1 MNDEF
6 IESIVTIIKKEQI
19 EKYSNKNGILNI
31 LCYDYDNFENY
42 EIPDPQGGFSSGLD
56 PENTES
62 SIYYFLMSDLLLY
75 RYNGTKLII
84 QKEDIQKV
92 FYISFN

>member
-6 IESIVTIIKKEQI
+6 IESIVNIIKKEQI
-19 EKYSNKNGILNI
+19 EKYQNKNGILNI
-31 LCYDYDNFENY
+31 LCLDYDNFENY
-42 EIPDPQGGFSSGLD
+42 EISD
-56 PENTES
+56 NTES

-84 QKEDIQKV
+84 QKEDINRV
-92 FYISFN
+92 FYMSFC

>member
-31 LCYDYDNFENY
+31 LCFDYDNFENY
-42 EIPDPQGGFSSGLD
+42 EI

-62 SIYYFLMSDLLLY
+62 SIYYFLTSDLLLY
-75 RYNGTKLII
+75 RYNGTKQII
-84 QKEDIQKV
+84 QKEDIKRV
-92 FYISFN
+92 FYMSFC

>member
-1 MNDEF
+1 MNNEF
-6 IESIVTIIKKEQI
+6 IESIVNIIKKEQI
-19 EKYSNKNGILNI
+19 EKYQNKNGILNI
-31 LCYDYDNFENY
+31 LDYDYDNFENY
-42 EIPDPQGGFSSGLD
+42 EI

-84 QKEDIQKV
+84 QKEDIQRV
-92 FYISFN
+92 FYISFC

>member
-1 MNDEF
+1 MDNEF
-6 IESIVTIIKKEQI
+6 IESIVNIIKKEQI

-42 EIPDPQGGFSSGLD
+42 EITD
-56 PENTES
+56 NTES
-62 SIYYFLMSDLLLY
+62 NVYYFLMSDLLLY

-84 QKEDIQKV
+84 QKEDIKKV
-92 FYISFN
+92 FYISFC

>member
-19 EKYSNKNGILNI
+19 EKYQNKNGILNI
-31 LCYDYDNFENY
+31 LDYDYDNFENY
-42 EIPDPQGGFSSGLD
+42 EISD
-56 PENTES
+56 NTES

-75 RYNGTKLII
+75 RYNGSKLII
-84 QKEDIQKV
+84 QKEDIKRV
-92 FYISFN
+92 FYMSFC

>member
-1 MNDEF
+1 MNNEF

-31 LCYDYDNFENY
+31 LCFDYDNFENY
-42 EIPDPQGGFSSGLD
+42 EI

-62 SIYYFLMSDLLLY
+62 SIYYFLTSDLLLY

-84 QKEDIQKV
+84 QKEDIKKV
-92 FYISFN
+92 FYISFC

>member
-6 IESIVTIIKKEQI
+6 IESIVNIIKKEQI

-42 EIPDPQGGFSSGLD
+42 EIP
-56 PENTES
+56 ENPES

-84 QKEDIQKV
+84 QKEDIKKV
-92 FYISFN
+92 FYISFC

>member
-6 IESIVTIIKKEQI
+6 IESIVNIIKKEQI
-19 EKYSNKNGILNI
+19 EKYQNKNGILNI
-31 LCYDYDNFENY
+31 LCFDYDNFENY
-42 EIPDPQGGFSSGLD
+42 EISD
-56 PENTES
+56 NTES

-84 QKEDIQKV
+84 QKEDIQRV
-92 FYISFN
+92 FYMSFC